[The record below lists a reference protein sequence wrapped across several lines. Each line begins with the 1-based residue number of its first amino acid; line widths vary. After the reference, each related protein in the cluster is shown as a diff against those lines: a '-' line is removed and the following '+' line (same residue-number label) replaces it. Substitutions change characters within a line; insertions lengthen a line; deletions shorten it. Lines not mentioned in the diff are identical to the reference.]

1 MSELLGRRG
10 LHVCTLPRIPPAFS
24 DHCALS
30 APRILALLRL
40 SDVHL
45 TCLPTLLPACLRPQ
59 AHGMPR
65 RWQRGLTLD
74 DAAHGGAD
82 EQRIRCMI
90 R

>member
-10 LHVCTLPRIPPAFS
+10 LHVCALPRIPPPFS
-24 DHCALS
+24 TLVLYL
-30 APRILALLRL
+30 PLGFLALLRL